1 MEHRIKNA
9 SIILG
14 TGEEVYGEFSDINI
28 FIGKNSTVAIQ
39 ALAEASC
46 AIPFEVNN
54 KMRMVNFTYC
64 KKGKEYEISS
74 VSTTCGTKSLVKYVG
89 EKTDFN
95 KDAFDE
101 YQRSLEESVLMGD
114 INVFNN
120 HKRTA
125 MDEHFA
131 QETISHLNWN
141 EFLNLIMHPSFNEDT
156 RPLFIMN
163 LFETVSDNF
172 KNQVFENLSHINR
185 QIFIATQEDCV
196 SDNLN
201 CKRIFVN
208 KVWDIVDT

>member
-1 MEHRIKNA
+1 
-9 SIILG
+9 
-14 TGEEVYGEFSDINI
+14 
-28 FIGKNSTVAIQ
+28 
-39 ALAEASC
+39 
-46 AIPFEVNN
+46 
-54 KMRMVNFTYC
+54 
-64 KKGKEYEISS
+64 
-74 VSTTCGTKSLVKYVG
+74 
-89 EKTDFN
+89 
-95 KDAFDE
+95 
-101 YQRSLEESVLMGD
+101 MGD

-185 QIFIATQEDCV
+185 QIFIATQEDCI

-201 CKRIFVN
+201 CKRIFAN

>member
-28 FIGKNSTVAIQ
+28 FIGKNSTAAIQ
-39 ALAEASC
+39 ALSEASC
-46 AIPFEVNN
+46 AIPFDMNN

-64 KKGKEYEISS
+64 KNGKEYEVSS
-74 VSTTCGTKSLVKYVG
+74 VSTTCGAKALVKYVG

-101 YQRSLEESVLMGD
+101 YQRSLEESVLAGD

-120 HKRTA
+120 HKKTA

-156 RPLFIMN
+156 RPLFIMK
-163 LFETVSDNF
+163 LFETASDNF

-185 QIFIATQEDCV
+185 QIFIATQEDCI